1 MWGVIQAQNT
11 TLPVQLSDEN
21 NKHPYVVKNVRNP
34 NYYVAINPTAGVRQG
49 LKSSNQFTGDKSLA
63 EFIFEK
69 AGNAEDEL
77 TIKVKIGEQY
87 YPVTVEGE
95 NLNDGAIVKAVE
107 TNTAN
112 TVWKI
117 VTKDANY
124 VFNFKTN
131 NGNWVESSWNMYG
144 GAGNDIK
151 TYQATDNGSTWT
163 FETLIQ
169 NKYNTLLSRASKMY
183 HTAIDIWSK
192 GAANDN
198 RLKEALVEKEAPTEE
213 DYNNLKSALDAYIN
227 APVEHM
233 NDITT
238 TFQNKMHST
247 YMQVGEGQF
256 AKNLVLE
263 SQTNLKSIWEI
274 KPAGGNTAKLYNP
287 TTRYYIAKMNNNG
300 SEIGTN
306 TRLNMTADENQAAV
320 YTFDLNEQP
329 DGKFYFSASDNSW
342 TTDDKNSLHGTDWK
356 AVVRWGKAADA
367 SQWTIGKQVT
377 YKYYID
383 DQEVGYS
390 VVTQRIGSR
399 IEQPRQLSFA
409 NVSYPQGEDNV
420 TATTNE
426 VRVDVKETLPFK
438 KTTDLSQPV
447 WQTIAMHNVADAW
460 MWHYEADATDIKT
473 IAPANK
479 YNAHS
484 ILTDDAYF
492 WCLKGNVL
500 EGFEIYNKKAGV
512 EKSLNTTTDKVQI
525 TTNGTHTKWQAVAPT
540 QTSIP
545 NAVCFKANG
554 TQFLNHTAENLVG
567 YHNQADEGSS
577 CRFYSPASFALNKA
591 DNIVSIP
598 TNAVGGYENDAEI
611 EPALKNAEAAP
622 YDFDLA
628 LALSTAITSLK
639 PNGKQVTAGKYYLI
653 KKANQNFYAGYKD
666 AETPFCKES
675 SVNTKREVELLWLA
689 EAAETT
695 EGGFYLKNANMQAYL
710 GQAADAP
717 QKTPFATDKQQ
728 AGVYHFLNKGD
739 AQFEIAENGT
749 KALQREEGGNTL
761 NSLNYWSAA
770 PAARKQWYIIEAT
783 DIEVALNAH
792 EGKSYAT
799 AYLPFDIASVEGA
812 KAYIGQKNETG
823 DKLNATVLE
832 GGIPAKRGVILMS
845 ETAEPKATLKLGQA
859 SATVTNN
866 ALTGTLTEKDYTDEL
881 VFGLGNT
888 SGKVGFYKMAAG
900 AKILANKAYL
910 AAGAQQALEL
920 VFEDG
925 TTTGIENVTNEAAKR
940 QAPIYDLTG
949 RRIMQTVKGGLY
961 IQNGKKFIAQ

>member
-1 MWGVIQAQNT
+1 MWGGVIQAQNT

-34 NYYVAINPTAGVRQG
+34 NYYVAISPTAGVRQG

-151 TYQATDNGSTWT
+151 TYKATDNGSTWT

-213 DYNNLKSALDAYIN
+213 DYNNLKSALDAYVN

-233 NDITT
+233 NNITT

-247 YMQVGEGQF
+247 YMQVGEGQY
-256 AKNLVLE
+256 ANQLVLE

-274 KPAGGNTAKLYNP
+274 KPTGKNTAKLYNP
-287 TTRYYIAKMNNNG
+287 TTKYYIAKMNNNG
-300 SEIGTN
+300 ATIGLDTHM
-306 TRLNMTADENQAAV
+306 NMTADENQAAV

-329 DGKFYFSASDNSW
+329 DGKFYFSASDNSLQENN
-342 TTDDKNSLHGTDWK
+342 NSLHGTNWK
-356 AVVRWGKAADA
+356 AVVRWEKAADA

-479 YNAHS
+479 YNDHS

-567 YHNQADEGSS
+567 YHNQADKGSS
-577 CRFYSPASFALNKA
+577 CHFYSPASFALNKA

-611 EPALKNAEAAP
+611 EPALKNAKAAP

-675 SVNTKREVELLWLA
+675 SINTKREVELLWLA

-749 KALQREEGGNTL
+749 KALQREEDGNTL

-866 ALTGTLTEKDYTDEL
+866 ALMGTLTEKDYTDEL

-888 SGKVGFYKMAAG
+888 SGKVGFYKMATG

-910 AAGAQQALEL
+910 AAGAKQALEL

>member
-1 MWGVIQAQNT
+1 M
-11 TLPVQLSDEN
+11 
-21 NKHPYVVKNVRNP
+21 
-34 NYYVAINPTAGVRQG
+34 
-49 LKSSNQFTGDKSLA
+49 
-63 EFIFEK
+63 
-69 AGNAEDEL
+69 
-77 TIKVKIGEQY
+77 
-87 YPVTVEGE
+87 
-95 NLNDGAIVKAVE
+95 NDGAIVKAVE

-117 VTKDANY
+117 VAKDANY

-131 NGNWVESSWNMYG
+131 NGIWVESSWNMYG

-169 NKYNTLLSRASKMY
+169 NKYNSLLSRASKMY

-213 DYNNLKSALDAYIN
+213 DYNNLKSALDAYVN

-238 TFQNKMHST
+238 TFQNKKHST
-247 YMQVGEGQF
+247 YMQVGEGLY

-274 KPAGGNTAKLYNP
+274 KPVGGNTAKLYNP

-300 SEIGTN
+300 STIGLD

-329 DGKFYFSASDNSW
+329 DGKFYFSATDNSW
-342 TTDDKNSLHGTDWK
+342 TTDDKNSLHGTEWK
-356 AVVRWGKAADA
+356 AVVRWEKATEA

-383 DQEVGYS
+383 DQEAGYS
-390 VVTQRIGSR
+390 VATQRIGSQ

-409 NVSYPQGEDNV
+409 TISYPHGEDHV
-420 TATTNE
+420 TAVTNE
-426 VRVDVKETLPFK
+426 IRVDVEETLPFK

-479 YNAHS
+479 YNDHS

-512 EKSLNTTTDKVQI
+512 EKSLNTTTGKAQI
-525 TTNGTHTKWQAVAPT
+525 TTNGTHTKWQAVAPA

-554 TQFLNHTAENLVG
+554 TQFLNHKAENLVG
-567 YHNQADEGSS
+567 YHNQADQGSS
-577 CRFYSPASFALNKA
+577 CRFYSPASFATNKA
-591 DNIVSIP
+591 EDIFSIP

-611 EPALKNAEAAP
+611 EPALNKAEAAP
-622 YDFDLA
+622 YNFDLA

-653 KKANQNFYAGYKD
+653 KKANENFYAGYKD

-717 QKTPFATDKQQ
+717 EKTPFATDKQQ
-728 AGVYHFLNKGD
+728 AGVYHFLNKGE

-749 KALQREEGGNTL
+749 KALQREEGGEAINC
-761 NSLNYWSAA
+761 LNYWNTA
-770 PAARKQWYIIEAT
+770 PADRKQWYIIEAT

-812 KAYIGQKNETG
+812 KAYIGQKDETG
-823 DKLNATVLE
+823 NKLNATVLE
-832 GGIPAKRGVILMS
+832 GGIPAKQGVILMS

-859 SATVTNN
+859 TATVTNN
-866 ALTGTLTEKDYTDEL
+866 QLTGTLTEKNYTDEL

-910 AAGAQQALEL
+910 VAGAHQALEL
-920 VFEDG
+920 VFEHG
-925 TTTGIENVTNEAAKR
+925 TTTGIDNATNEAADR

-949 RRIMQTVKGGLY
+949 RRVIHTTKGGLY
-961 IQNGKKFIAQ
+961 IQNGKKIIAQ